1 MMMRAAL
8 SAFPLLALLGMAAPA
23 LAADEYCKHAEPRQL
38 TLDIGNAKT
47 VVFEVGPH
55 DLKVES
61 RAGASG
67 AMSGRACS
75 SHADRLSRLK
85 IEQRH
90 AGDKLVVRMYQ
101 EGTFGGVFF
110 GMNYAYLNL
119 TATLPDHLPVQV
131 KVGSGKAEVTGAPVF
146 SADVGSGHAVARS
159 IRGLAAASVG
169 SGDVDIHGARSLK
182 VVSIG
187 SGDVEADNIQG
198 ATHVGSIGSGGFE
211 LSRGGDVEIGSIGSG
226 GAALRDIAG
235 NVVVS
240 SIGSG
245 GVDVRNVSGGL
256 TVRSVGSGDV
266 DHAGV
271 KGTIDIPKRH

>member
-1 MMMRAAL
+1 MMRTAL
-8 SAFPLLALLGMAAPA
+8 IASPLLALLAWSTPA
-23 LAADEYCKHAEPRQL
+23 LASDRYCKHEEPRQV

-61 RAGASG
+61 RSGAAA

-75 SHADRLSRLK
+75 SHADRLASLK

-90 AGDKLVVRMYQ
+90 AGDKLIVRLYHD
-101 EGTFGGVFF
+101 GKFSGIFLGS
-110 GMNYAYLNL
+110 NYAYMNL
-119 TATLPDHLPVQV
+119 SATLPEHLPVQV
-131 KVGSGKAEVTGAPVF
+131 KVGSGKAEVIGAPVF
-146 SADVGSGHAVARS
+146 SADVGSGHAVGRS

-169 SGDVDIHGARSLK
+169 SGDVDIHGAGSLK

-187 SGDVEADNIQG
+187 SGDVEADNIRG
-198 ATHVGSIGSGGFE
+198 ATHVGSIGSGGFD
-211 LSRGGDVEIGSIGSG
+211 LSRGGSVEIGSIGSG
-226 GAALRDIAG
+226 GAEVHDISG
-235 NVVVS
+235 DVVVG

-245 GVDVRNVSGGL
+245 GVEVRNVSGSL

-266 DHAGV
+266 DHEGV
-271 KGTIDIPKRH
+271 TGPIDIPKRR